1 MKKRFL
7 ALLLA
12 LCLLSMPALAS
23 QDSTD
28 NFVRLKT
35 YTNQFSD
42 LAAGSTFYANVSALY
57 EYGLSVGNADGTY
70 GLTAPLSVGQAIIF
84 AARIR
89 SLYRTGDPEEGPAFH
104 RTEGQPAAIPYL
116 LYLRAEGISLDAALD
131 GQLTAPATRA
141 QMAHIL
147 ANILPEEAL
156 PSVYDELVTE
166 GYATRRAITDVSE
179 YTPYY
184 QDILALYRK
193 GVCMGSD
200 RQGSF
205 RPDDQITR
213 GAAAAMLTRMVD
225 PSLRVAP
232 QWSLSDP
239 PAPAGSTLAQ
249 LVEPGEQIASP
260 ATSEEMDSAVRY
272 MLSSG
277 SNQLTLTYPE
287 LTVVMARKILNA
299 ALTVV
304 KQYSEQ
310 SYNSASCTYNTLG
323 AMTIT
328 FSATAVQEELPACR
342 EATMD
347 AALAIRQQLWE
358 EGQLTDSMS
367 QWEMARVY
375 YDWVCENCVYDN
387 TAGEDSLSHLPYSLF
402 QRGTAVCDGYTG
414 AYNLL
419 LKLEGI
425 QCTSVFN
432 DTHIWTSAVLDGT
445 EYHIDTTWG
454 DGEQGINYTYFAMT
468 PAQSRLYHAW

>member
-1 MKKRFL
+1 MKKRLF

-12 LCLLSMPALAS
+12 LCLLPMPALAA

-28 NFVRLKT
+28 NFVRRKT
-35 YTNQFSD
+35 YAGQFSD
-42 LAAGSTFYANVSALY
+42 LAADSTFYANVSALY

-70 GLTAPLSVGQAIIF
+70 GLNAPLTVGQAVIF

-89 SLYRTGDPEEGPAFH
+89 SLYRTGSPEAGPASH
-104 RTEGQPAAIPYL
+104 NADGQPTAMPYL
-116 LYLRAEGISLDAALD
+116 LYLRAEGIALD
-131 GQLTAPATRA
+131 TALDSQLTAPATRA

-147 ANILPEEAL
+147 AGILPEEAL
-156 PSVYDELVTE
+156 PSVHDELVTQ
-166 GYATRRAITDVSE
+166 GYATRRAITDVNE

-184 QDILALYRK
+184 QDILSLYRK

-205 RPDDQITR
+205 RPEARITR

-225 PSLRVAP
+225 PSLRVSP

-249 LVEPGEQIASP
+249 LVEPGVRFTAP
-260 ATSEEMDSAVRY
+260 ATAEEMDSAVRY
-272 MLSSG
+272 MLSSN
-277 SNQLTLTYPE
+277 SNQLTLSYPD
-287 LTVVMARKILNA
+287 LTVVTARRILND
-299 ALTVV
+299 ALTTV

-323 AMTIT
+323 TMAIT
-328 FSATAVQEELPACR
+328 FSSTAVQEELPAFR

-347 AALAIRQQLWE
+347 AALAVRQQLWE
-358 EGQLTDSMS
+358 EGQLTDSMT

-375 YDWVCENCVYDN
+375 YGWICENCVYDN
-387 TAGEDSLSHLPYSLF
+387 NAGANSLSHLPYSLF
-402 QRGTAVCDGYTG
+402 LQGIAVCDGYTG

-432 DTHIWTSAVLDGT
+432 DSHIWTSAVLDGT

-454 DGEQGINYTYFAMT
+454 DGEQGVNYAYFAMT

>member
-1 MKKRFL
+1 MKKRLL
-7 ALLLA
+7 ALALA
-12 LCLLSMPALAS
+12 LCLLPMPVLAVR
-23 QDSTD
+23 DSTG
-28 NFVRLKT
+28 NFVRLKS
-35 YTNQFSD
+35 YTGQFSD
-42 LAAGSTFYANVSALY
+42 LAAESTFYANVSALY

-70 GLTAPLSVGQAIIF
+70 GLTAPLSVGQAVIF

-89 SLYRTGDPEEGPAFH
+89 SLYRTGDPEKGPASH
-104 RTEGQPAAIPYL
+104 KAEGQPAAMPYL
-116 LYLRAEGISLDAALD
+116 LYLRAEGISLDTALD
-131 GQLTAPATRA
+131 SRLTAPATRA

-156 PSVYDELVTE
+156 PSVHDELVTQ
-166 GYATRRAITDVSE
+166 GYATHRAITDVNE

-184 QDILALYRK
+184 QDILSLYRK

-200 RQGSF
+200 RWGSF
-205 RPDDQITR
+205 RPDARITR

-232 QWSLSDP
+232 PWSLSDP

-249 LVEPGEQIASP
+249 LVEPGTRFTAP
-260 ATSEEMDSAVRY
+260 ATAEEMDSAVRY
-272 MLSSG
+272 MLSSN
-277 SNQLTLTYPE
+277 SNQLTLSYPE
-287 LTVVMARKILNA
+287 LTAVTARQILNN
-299 ALTVV
+299 ALMTV

-310 SYNSASCTYNTLG
+310 SYNSASCTYNALG
-323 AMTIT
+323 TMTIT
-328 FSATAVQEELPACR
+328 FSSTAAQEELSAFR
-342 EATMD
+342 ESTMD
-347 AALAIRQQLWE
+347 AALAVRQQLWE
-358 EGQLTDSMS
+358 EGQLTDSMT

-375 YDWVCENCVYDN
+375 YGWICENCVYDSS
-387 TAGEDSLSHLPYSLF
+387 AGTTSLSHLPYSLF
-402 QRGTAVCDGYTG
+402 QRGIAVCDGYTG

-432 DTHIWTSAVLDGT
+432 DSHIWTSAVLDGT

-454 DGEQGINYTYFAMT
+454 DEGQRVNYAFFAMT

>member
-1 MKKRFL
+1 MKKRLL

-12 LCLLSMPALAS
+12 LCLLPTPALAVR
-23 QDSTD
+23 DSTD

-35 YTNQFSD
+35 YTGQFSD
-42 LAAGSTFYANVSALY
+42 LAADSTFYANVSALY

-70 GLTAPLSVGQAIIF
+70 GLTAPLSVGQAVIF

-89 SLYRTGDPEEGPAFH
+89 SLYRTGDPENGPASY
-104 RTEGQPAAIPYL
+104 RTEGQLAAMPYL
-116 LYLRAEGISLDAALD
+116 LYLRAEGIPLDTALD
-131 GQLTAPATRA
+131 SQLTAPATRA

-147 ANILPEEAL
+147 AGILPEEAL
-156 PSVYDELVTE
+156 PSVHDELVTQ
-166 GYATRRAITDVSE
+166 GYATHRAITDVNE

-184 QDILALYRK
+184 QDILSLYRK
-193 GVCMGSD
+193 GVCMGND

-205 RPDDQITR
+205 RPDAQITR
-213 GAAAAMLTRMVD
+213 GAAAAMLTRMVA

-249 LVEPGEQIASP
+249 LVEPGNYIAAP
-260 ATSEEMDSAVRY
+260 ATTEEMDSTVRY

-277 SNQLTLTYPE
+277 SNQLTLTYPG
-287 LTVVMARKILNA
+287 LTVVTAREILNA
-299 ALTVV
+299 ALTAV
-304 KQYSEQ
+304 KKYSEQ
-310 SYNSASCTYNTLG
+310 SYNSASCTYNALG

-328 FSATAVQEELPACR
+328 FSSTAAQEELAAFR
-342 EATMD
+342 KATMD
-347 AALAIRQQLWE
+347 AALAVRQQLWE

-375 YDWVCENCVYDN
+375 YDWICENCVYDN
-387 TAGEDSLSHLPYSLF
+387 TAGETSISHLPYSLF
-402 QRGTAVCDGYTG
+402 QRGIAVCDGYTG

-425 QCTSVFN
+425 QCTSIFN
-432 DTHIWTSAVLDGT
+432 DSHIWTSAILDGT

-454 DGEQGINYTYFAMT
+454 DEGQRANYTYFAMT